1 MTAAGAVT
9 DFGMAAQEDLI
20 SSLAIILSNGTLR
33 VPAAAV
39 SLTITPS
46 SVRFEFIAA
55 VADANEAVAVVDQVY
70 QSMPTAGAASDALGV
85 TVLTAPVATVLDASI
100 EPPQPLAPPQS
111 PHRPPPSSG
120 SPRPAAPPYMPP
132 PPLAPP
138 LLPPPSLP
146 PASPPSPQP
155 SDPPW
160 INVTET
166 DEEEIQIESV
176 SEAVTTT
183 VAVAIGGAVA
193 VGVATAVA
201 TSVGASVGSA
211 IASSVGASVA
221 SSVAGSVVGA
231 TTSAS
236 ASAAAAGAASGAG
249 SAAGTSV
256 SGAAS
261 SAGGGSSAAG
271 IMSIM
276 LGAQRMSSMSSL
288 PINKSKM
295 HTKVGERLEWSMGNL
310 GLYDRIANVTRE
322 QYLELRR
329 PLIRNLTS

>member
-55 VADANEAVAVVDQVY
+55 VADANEAVAVADQVY

-111 PHRPPPSSG
+111 PHRLPPSSG

-160 INVTET
+160 INVTD

-256 SGAAS
+256 GGAAS
-261 SAGGGSSAAG
+261 SAGGGSSVAG